1 MQLPWQKKPL
11 ALNSPRDLPG
21 LALWLDSKD
30 VSSLRNDAGAQPV
43 TTDGIKLASDK
54 SGNSSVNVLCLNGVE
69 GNYVSAPNAV
79 PLQIVADIDAHTCD
93 NSSHYLTLL
102 SKIYC

>member
-30 VSSLRNDAGAQPV
+30 GSSLRNDAGAQPV

-54 SGNSSVNVLCLNGVE
+54 SGNSSTNVLCLNGVA
-69 GNYVSAPNAV
+69 GNYVSAPDSAAV
-79 PLQIVADIDAHTCD
+79 SITVDIDIRPM
-93 NSSHYLTLL
+93 LL
-102 SKIYC
+102 